1 LAIVAEATPST
12 VRAGLHCG
20 ECEIVGRDIR
30 GAAVQVARQLAHH
43 GPPGRVVVSQTIR
56 DLIFGSDIE
65 LRPHECGP
73 IDGVPNGW
81 SAFVVINP

>member
-1 LAIVAEATPST
+1 
-12 VRAGLHCG
+12 
-20 ECEIVGRDIR
+20 
-30 GAAVQVARQLAHH
+30 
-43 GPPGRVVVSQTIR
+43 VVVSQTIR

-81 SAFVVINP
+81 SAFVVSNP